1 MIKHTDMANEMQQ
14 EAIKVITM
22 AMDKFNVSKNYEA
35 AAVLI
40 KNTLDKKFG
49 LTWHVGIGE
58 GFGFDITCQHR
69 FMMYVFYG
77 SVGVVCY
84 KC

>member
-1 MIKHTDMANEMQQ
+1 MPTEMGS
-14 EAIKVITM
+14 ETLEVITM
-22 AMDKFNVSKNYEA
+22 SIDKFQSTKNYEA
-35 AAVLI
+35 AALLI

-49 LTWHVGIGE
+49 LTWHCAIGE

-69 FMMYVFYG
+69 YLIYVFYSG
-77 SVGVVCY
+77 TGVLCY